1 MGAIFLKFPDDLL
14 DASSRC
20 AATLKLSRAA
30 YIRRAVE
37 RMNRETRAEVR
48 ARRLA
53 ELSRKVRGES
63 MRVNAEFAAGLARLV
78 VRRT

>member
-1 MGAIFLKFPDDLL
+1 MGAISLKLPDDLL
-14 DASSRC
+14 DASGRW
-20 AATLKLSRAA
+20 AAALKLSRAA

-53 ELSRKVRGES
+53 EVSRKVRGES
-63 MRVNAEFAAGLARLV
+63 MRVNAEFAAVERDPDA
-78 VRRT
+78 

>member
-1 MGAIFLKFPDDLL
+1 MGAISLKLPDALL
-14 DASSRC
+14 DASGRC
-20 AATLKLSRAA
+20 AAALKLSRAA

-53 ELSRKVRGES
+53 EVSRKVRGES
-63 MRVNAEFAAGLARLV
+63 MRVNAEFAAVERDPDA
-78 VRRT
+78 